1 MSFPAYPEYK
11 DSGVAWLGEVPSHW
25 EVVPLWTLYRRT
37 KRTGF
42 PDEELLSV
50 YRDFGVLV
58 TSSRDDN
65 FNKASE
71 DLGVYQ
77 VVNCGDLVI
86 NKMKAWQGSVGVSA
100 FRGIVSPAYF
110 VFEPLHSMSSRYL
123 HYLFRSEVYFSV
135 YMAMSK
141 GIRINQWD
149 LDPQSHSRLSVLLP
163 PIVEQTAIAAFL
175 DYETAKIDALIAE
188 QEKLIELLKEKRLA
202 VISHAVTKGL
212 DPNAPMKDSGV
223 EWLGQVPEHWKVM
236 RLKFVAHVQGGVAK
250 GRDLSGAD
258 TISVPFLRVANV
270 QDGYVDLNDV
280 AYIDILATELARYS
294 LQSGDVL
301 MNEGGDF
308 DKLGRGSIWLGEIS
322 PCIHQN
328 HVFAVR
334 PRGVHPNW
342 LNLLTSA
349 AYGRFYFMSRSKQS
363 TNLASISSTNIR
375 EFPLIIPPS
384 TEQSTISEHVEGVVD
399 GVNALLNES
408 QRAITLLKERRSALI
423 SAAVTGKIDVRGY
436 APQQEA
442 V

>member
-223 EWLGQVPEHWKVM
+223 EWLGQVPGHWDVAQIKQLI
-236 RLKFVAHVQGGVAK
+236 RLATSGPRGWA
-250 GRDLSGAD
+250 DLIADEGALFFQSQN
-258 TISVPFLRVANV
+258 I
-270 QDGYVDLNDV
+270 GYVMDV
-280 AYIDILATELARYS
+280 VIENS
-294 LQSGDVL
+294 QS
-301 MNEGGDF
+301 
-308 DKLGRGSIWLGEIS
+308 
-322 PCIHQN
+322 
-328 HVFAVR
+328 
-334 PRGVHPNW
+334 
-342 LNLLTSA
+342 
-349 AYGRFYFMSRSKQS
+349 
-363 TNLASISSTNIR
+363 
-375 EFPLIIPPS
+375 IIPPQNS
-384 TEQSTISEHVEGVVD
+384 EAMRARLLADDVVMCITGGRTGAVAHLAQDIGEAYINQHVCLLRPNSSVCGRYLAYCLFSFGSQQQLMAAMYGLKQGLGLGQVQAVAVASPHFEEQIKIVD
-399 GVNALLNES
+399 FLDHELTMLDGLLTES
-408 QRAITLLKERRSALI
+408 QKAITLLKERRSALI